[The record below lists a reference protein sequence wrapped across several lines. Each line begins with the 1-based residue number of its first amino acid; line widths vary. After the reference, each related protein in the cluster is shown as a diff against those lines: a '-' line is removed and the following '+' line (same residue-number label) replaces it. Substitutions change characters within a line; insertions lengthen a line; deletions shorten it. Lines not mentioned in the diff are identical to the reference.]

1 MQFIVT
7 GYDGNDDKALERRLA
22 AREAHLATADKMHQE
37 GKWLYAAALL
47 TDDGV
52 MCGSVIICEFPS
64 LEALKN
70 EWLNQ
75 EAYIKG
81 NVWEKV
87 EIKRAQVA
95 PFCAPK

>member
-7 GYDGNDDKALERRLA
+7 GYDGTDENALERRLA
-22 AREAHLATADKMHQE
+22 AREDHLAIAGKMHEE

-64 LEALKN
+64 REDLEK

-75 EAYIKG
+75 EPYIKG

-87 EIKRAQVA
+87 EVKRAQVA